1 MAFWNSSSSVMVW
14 ACAMT
19 SSTDSAAAKLNTLRH
34 IVSANTNAKIFFM
47 LYKPLFFS
55 AFAFSALI
63 IPRILEKSTR
73 IYKKLHFPGSLP
85 GFPYARS

>member
-1 MAFWNSSSSVMVW
+1 
-14 ACAMT
+14 
-19 SSTDSAAAKLNTLRH
+19 
-34 IVSANTNAKIFFM
+34 M

-73 IYKKLHFPGSLP
+73 IYKKLHFSGFLS
-85 GFPYARS
+85 GFPQPGQEKTGGILRVSRLNNDFPISCTIGLA